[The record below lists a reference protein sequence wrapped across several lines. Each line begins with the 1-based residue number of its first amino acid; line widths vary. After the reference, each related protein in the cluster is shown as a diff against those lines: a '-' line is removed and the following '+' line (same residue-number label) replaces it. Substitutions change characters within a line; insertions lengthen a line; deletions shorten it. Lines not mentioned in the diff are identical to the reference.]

1 MKNVLVAV
9 TGASPQVLTETIY
22 ALDQQGKPLP
32 EEVFVI
38 TTKTSEQTLVNG
50 LFKDGYWQ
58 KLLDEYELGNISFSQ
73 SNIWCIADD
82 NGTLVDDAKSEE
94 DQSIMANYITR
105 KVAELTA
112 QEDIAI
118 HASIAGGRK
127 TMAFYM
133 GYAMSLYG
141 REQDVLSHVFVNDEF
156 EFVRDFFFPTK
167 DDNWIS
173 GKNGQGKLNTKLANV
188 TLAEIPFVRM
198 RKQFES
204 KLLEQI
210 EEQTFSKTVAIMNNA
225 ATEKVEV
232 RVNTKNRSISVLGID
247 IKVSAKLLA
256 LYLLILKQPHRTIK
270 TGSRFVKEV
279 DYSKQYLHEFYAMKG
294 DARVY
299 STFGLE
305 DVIDWQQGNLGNLKA
320 MQAKFVQEVLSQF
333 HSKLCKNLPAEALD
347 KIKVHSDGAK
357 GGATYH
363 IDSALDVTVEGALSI
378 I

>member
-22 ALDQQGKPLP
+22 ALHKQGKPLP

-50 LFKDGYWQ
+50 LFKQGHWQ
-58 KLLDEYELGNISFSQ
+58 KLLDEYELGDIAFSQ
-73 SNIWCIADD
+73 LNIWCIADEH
-82 NGTLVDDAKSEE
+82 GQLVDDAKSEE
-94 DQSIMANYITR
+94 DQSIMADYITR
-105 KVAELTA
+105 KVAELTSR
-112 QEDIAI
+112 EDIAI

-156 EFVRDFFFPTK
+156 EFVRDFYFPTEN
-167 DDNWIS
+167 DNWIA
-173 GKNGQGKLNTKLANV
+173 GKNGEGKLNTKLAQV

-210 EEQTFSKTVAIMNNA
+210 EEQTFSKTVAMMNNA
-225 ATEKVEV
+225 ATEKIEV
-232 RVNTKNRSISVLGID
+232 NINTKNRSLSVLGID
-247 IKVSAKLLA
+247 IKLSAKLLA
-256 LYLLILKQPHRTIK
+256 LYLFILNQPNRSIK
-270 TGSRFVKEV
+270 TGSKFVKEV
-279 DYSKQYLHEFYAMKG
+279 AHSKQYLDYFHQMNG

-299 STFGLE
+299 TTFGLE
-305 DVIDWQQGNLGNLKA
+305 DVIDWQESNLEGLKP
-320 MQAKFVQEVLSQF
+320 MQSKFVQEVLSQL
-333 HSKLCKNLPAEALD
+333 HSKLSKSLPVEVLD
-347 KIKVHSDGAK
+347 KLKVQSDGVK

-363 IDSALDVTVEGALSI
+363 IDSSIDVHCDGAQLV
-378 I
+378 

>member
-22 ALDQQGKPLP
+22 ALHKQGKPLP

-38 TTKTSEQTLVNG
+38 TTKTSEQTLVTG
-50 LFKDGYWQ
+50 LFEEGHWQ
-58 KLLDEYELGNISFSQ
+58 KLLDEYELGDIAFSQ

-82 NGTLVDDAKSEE
+82 DGQLVDDAKSEE
-94 DQSIMANYITR
+94 DQSIMADYITR
-105 KVAELTA
+105 KVAELTSR
-112 QEDIAI
+112 EDIAI

-156 EFVRDFFFPTK
+156 EFVRDFYFPTK
-167 DDNWIS
+167 NDNWIP
-173 GKNGQGKLNTKLANV
+173 GKNGIGKLNTKLAQV

-204 KLLEQI
+204 KLLDQI
-210 EEQTFSKTVAIMNNA
+210 EEQTFSKTVAMMNNA
-225 ATEKVEV
+225 ATKKVEV
-232 RVNTKNRSISVLGID
+232 NINTKNRSLSVLGID

-256 LYLLILKQPHRTIK
+256 LYLFILNQPNRSIK
-270 TGSRFVKEV
+270 TGSKFVKELEH
-279 DYSKQYLHEFYAMKG
+279 SKQYLEYFHSMKG

-305 DVIDWQQGNLGNLKA
+305 DVIDWQESNLVNLNP
-320 MQAKFVQEVLSQF
+320 MQPKFIQEVLSQF
-333 HSKLCKNLPAEALD
+333 HSKLGKSLPPEVLE
-347 KIKVHSDGAK
+347 KLKVHSDGVK

-363 IDSALDVTVEGALSI
+363 IDSSI
-378 I
+378 EFTCDGERVN